1 MNHHG
6 DTLDVLSKY
15 IETQKTLLAR
25 ANEDIERLQR
35 LRAQAMAEPR
45 KFVDQNGLQH
55 SRALVYPRQP
65 AKSQGAPLSSLQL
78 LVKDARE
85 CILEPLGLGF
95 GVGAGSG
102 ALSESLVEEN
112 EDSLSGV
119 MTSGVTENDIIGTR
133 RSGLRVTIPSR
144 SQLRT
149 RLANEASATTNAA
162 NTPTT
167 RSSGEPMSTAPWH
180 LTPASS
186 DPSPTTPSF
195 PPTPTSETANAIP
208 ETQTKI
214 KITRPK
220 NLANVVSTSVSAPAR
235 TRVRQATSA
244 AMDIDAEPRALIQP
258 PLTIKLGKRGRA
270 PSASPAPALASQAPG
285 AELTVSNKGKG
296 RDKKKPETYKQA
308 WSVSEQ
314 HLLEKLL
321 EDIPEGSK
329 NRLDSPFSKLKE
341 LAKRMI
347 AFMQQPNEIVDPK
360 FFIGLIDNEG
370 FV

>member
-1 MNHHG
+1 MYLPWSFPEITSPYPAHQDPTPFRTFTH
-6 DTLDVLSKY
+6 
-15 IETQKTLLAR
+15 Q
-25 ANEDIERLQR
+25 
-35 LRAQAMAEPR
+35 
-45 KFVDQNGLQH
+45 LQH

-85 CILEPLGLGF
+85 CILEPLDLGF

-102 ALSESLVEEN
+102 ALSEPLVEET

-119 MTSGVTENDIIGTR
+119 MTSGVTENVIIGTR

-149 RLANEASATTNAA
+149 RLANEASATTNAV

-180 LTPASS
+180 ITPASS

-195 PPTPTSETANAIP
+195 PPTPASETTNAIP
-208 ETQTKI
+208 ETQPKI
-214 KITRPK
+214 KITRLK

-329 NRLDSPFSKLKE
+329 NRLDSPFSKLKVTLTNNSHRWQKISIAMSGRRTPRQVASRVQKYFE
-341 LAKRMI
+341 KLKRY
-347 AFMQQPNEIVDPK
+347 
-360 FFIGLIDNEG
+360 GLGVGIDNRSAE
-370 FV
+370 